1 MKFKDLHGNDA
12 SGTVHCQ
19 GALAG
24 TVWVHDG
31 NRWFLVHAT
40 KRAEVEYEM
49 PVHLPPVPKPI
60 EKIAEDIVEAY
71 RESRRVFASLGVTPV
86 DPDLDWAVA
95 ILEAAEKARKSRLPF
110 INSHSLLLGKNLA
123 GDFYSSHHQIKSAV
137 ADKRLKEL
145 ASEEE

>member
-1 MKFKDLHGNDA
+1 MKFKDLAGNETT
-12 SGTVHCQ
+12 GTVHCQ

-40 KRAEVEYEM
+40 KRAEVDYEM
-49 PVHLPPVPKPI
+49 PVHLPPVPKAV
-60 EKIAEDIVEAY
+60 ENIALEIVEAY

-86 DPDLDWAVA
+86 DPDLEWAVA
-95 ILEAAEKARKSRLPF
+95 TLAAADKARKSRQPF
-110 INSHSLLLGKNLA
+110 INAHSLLLGKNLA
-123 GDFYSSHHQIKSAV
+123 GDFYSNHHQIKSAV